1 MATVSIYN
9 YLNYRDYLRDFYN
22 YNKGIDPRFSY
33 RYFLNKAGIQS
44 PIYYQQVILGKRN
57 LTPAT
62 QQKFVKALELNK
74 EEASYFK
81 LLCDFNHAKTNK
93 VKQEAYKHIL
103 KLGHFVSPEVL
114 GEKYFSL
121 YQHWYTEAIRE
132 LVCIKQFSTW
142 ASLGKSLKPSIT
154 AKQAENSVNQLLKL
168 DLIQKQNDSYSL
180 TDTIITTGH
189 EVASMVV
196 RKHNKDMLTLAEV
209 SLETD
214 EISIRNI
221 QGMTMGISKNAYSK
235 IEEEIEHLYQRITTI
250 IDNDTDSDRVYHL
263 NTTLFP
269 LSKVKPED

>member
-62 QQKFVKALELNK
+62 QQKFVNALDLNK
-74 EEASYFK
+74 DESGYFK
-81 LLCDFNHAKTNK
+81 VLCDFNHAKTNK
-93 VKQEAYKHIL
+93 AKQEAYKYIL
-103 KLGHFVSPEVL
+103 KFGHFLSPEVL
-114 GEKYFSL
+114 GEKYFTL
-121 YQHWYTEAIRE
+121 YQNWYTEAVRE
-132 LVCIKQFSTW
+132 LICMQQFETW
-142 ASLGKSLKPSIT
+142 AALGRSLKPSIT

-168 DLIQKQNDSYSL
+168 NLIQKQNDTYSL

-196 RKHNKDMLTLAEV
+196 RKHNKDMLTLAEE

-214 EISIRNI
+214 QVSIRNI

-235 IEEEIEHLYQRITTI
+235 IEEEIEHLYQRIAII
-250 IDNDTDSDRVYHL
+250 IDNDTESDRVYHL

-269 LSKVKPED
+269 LSKFKAEE